1 LEIGAEEKMTRLSSR
16 TARAGLTIA
25 LTVLLA
31 GASRVQSQDAH
42 LAEWRTATDAEM
54 KSVIPARAPVVTE
67 RIETE
72 MRSSSGITNGHGK
85 YIAGVV
91 LITAGYSAE
100 GKYSHFFLT
109 QVPLKIGGATELPA
123 GEYVIGYEH
132 AENGLL
138 VHFYEAA
145 TGNPVGSVLA
155 TLIPGNTGVEPIRV
169 WPPRDRAVIQIGRF
183 GFSYQIGG

>member
-1 LEIGAEEKMTRLSSR
+1 MC
-16 TARAGLTIA
+16 
-25 LTVLLA
+25 VLAAVA
-31 GASRVQSQDAH
+31 GAQAQDAH
-42 LAEWRTATDAEM
+42 MAEWRTATDAEM

-72 MRSSSGITNGHGK
+72 MRSASGITNGHGK

-109 QVPLKIGGATELPA
+109 QVPLKLGTSTELAA

-155 TLIPGNTGVEPIRV
+155 TLIPGSTRVEPIRV
-169 WPPRDRAVIQIGRF
+169 WPPQRAGAPEKDRAVIQIGRF

>member
-1 LEIGAEEKMTRLSSR
+1 MKLGRMVQAAV
-16 TARAGLTIA
+16 TA
-25 LTVLLA
+25 VLA
-31 GASRVQSQDAH
+31 ITMCCAVAQPHSAD
-42 LAEWRTATDAEM
+42 WRQATDAEL

-72 MRSSSGITNGHGK
+72 MRSASGITNGKGK

-109 QVPLKIGGATELPA
+109 QVPLRLDNTVQLPA

-132 AENGLL
+132 GDNGLL
-138 VHFYEAA
+138 VHFYEAS
-145 TGNPVGSVLA
+145 TGKPVGSLLA
-155 TLIPGNTGVEPIRV
+155 KLIPGTTRVEAFRI
-169 WPPRDRAVIQIGRF
+169 WPSASQHAGASAEHAMIQIGRF

>member
-1 LEIGAEEKMTRLSSR
+1 MRRLSS
-16 TARAGLTIA
+16 GKVWVTIA
-25 LTVLLA
+25 MALAVVLS
-31 GASRVQSQDAH
+31 GARLGWAQDGRA
-42 LAEWRTATDAEM
+42 AEWRTATDAEL

-72 MRSSSGITNGHGK
+72 MRSASGVTNGKGK

-109 QVPLKIGGATELPA
+109 QVPLKLGTSTELPA

-132 AENGLL
+132 TDNGLL
-138 VHFYEAA
+138 VHFFEAA
-145 TGNPVGSVLA
+145 TGKPAGSVLA
-155 TLIPGNTGVEPIRV
+155 TLISGITRVEQIRV
-169 WPPRDRAVIQIGRF
+169 WPPKDRAVIQIGRF
-183 GFSYQIGG
+183 GIPYQIGG

>member
-1 LEIGAEEKMTRLSSR
+1 MAW
-16 TARAGLTIA
+16 ARRFRWARVSAAVVCILAAG
-25 LTVLLA
+25 VCA
-31 GASRVQSQDAH
+31 GAQDGHAS
-42 LAEWRTATDAEM
+42 EWRTATDAEM

-72 MRSSSGITNGHGK
+72 MRSASGITNGRGK

-109 QVPLKIGGATELPA
+109 QVPLKLGASTELPA

-132 AENGLL
+132 TDQGLL

-155 TLIPGNTGVEPIRV
+155 TLIQGNTRVEPIRV
-169 WPPRDRAVIQIGRF
+169 WPPKDRAVIQIGRF

>member
-1 LEIGAEEKMTRLSSR
+1 MEAPLKLGR
-16 TARAGLTIA
+16 TIA
-25 LTVLLA
+25 TIIALVALMSLA
-31 GASRVQSQDAH
+31 IAQPRS
-42 LAEWRTATDAEM
+42 EWRQASDAEL

-72 MRSSSGITNGHGK
+72 MRSASGITNGKGK

-109 QVPLKIGGATELPA
+109 QVPLRLGDSVHLPA

-132 AENGLL
+132 GDNGLL
-138 VHFYEAA
+138 VHFYEAS
-145 TGNPVGSVLA
+145 TGKPVG
-155 TLIPGNTGVEPIRV
+155 TLTAKLIQGSTRVESFRI
-169 WPPRDRAVIQIGRF
+169 WPPAERTGIQIGRF
-183 GFSYQIGG
+183 ALSYQIGG

>member
-1 LEIGAEEKMTRLSSR
+1 MVA
-16 TARAGLTIA
+16 AGLAAGLA
-25 LTVLLA
+25 LCGWAQET
-31 GASRVQSQDAH
+31 R
-42 LAEWRTATDAEM
+42 EWRQATDAELR
-54 KSVIPARAPVVTE
+54 SVIPARAPVISE

-72 MRSSSGITNGHGK
+72 MRSASGITNGHGK

-109 QVPLKIGGATELPA
+109 QVPLRLGAQARLAP
-123 GEYVIGYEH
+123 GEYVLGYVHNEQ
-132 AENGLL
+132 GLM

-145 TGNPVGSVLA
+145 TGRPVGSVLA
-155 TLIPGNTGVEPIRV
+155 ALIPGVARVESFRV
-169 WPPRDRAVIQIGRF
+169 WPPSERSAIQIGRF

>member
-1 LEIGAEEKMTRLSSR
+1 MLTGRVQTRMWALAVMLLAAAGWCAAAR
-16 TARAGLTIA
+16 GARAG
-25 LTVLLA
+25 
-31 GASRVQSQDAH
+31 
-42 LAEWRTATDAEM
+42 EWRTATDAEL

-72 MRSSSGITNGHGK
+72 MTSASGITNGRGE

-109 QVPLKIGGATELPA
+109 QVPLTVGSSVHLAA

-132 AENGLL
+132 NDKGLL

-145 TGNPVGSVLA
+145 TGKPVGSVVA
-155 TLIPGNTGVEPIRV
+155 ARITGTTRVEQIRV
-169 WPPRDRAVIQIGRF
+169 WPPESRSLIQIGRF

>member
-1 LEIGAEEKMTRLSSR
+1 M
-16 TARAGLTIA
+16 RAGAVA
-25 LTVLLA
+25 LCALAAMLLCGSLGRA
-31 GASRVQSQDAH
+31 QDARSS
-42 LAEWRTATDAEM
+42 EWRTATDAEM
-54 KSVIPARAPVVTE
+54 KTVIPARAPVVTE

-72 MRSSSGITNGHGK
+72 MRSASGITNGHGK

-109 QVPLKIGGATELPA
+109 QVPLKLGSGTELAA

-132 AENGLL
+132 TDNGLL

-145 TGNPVGSVLA
+145 TGNPAGSVLA
-155 TLIPGNTGVEPIRV
+155 TLIPGSTRVEPIRV
-169 WPPRDRAVIQIGRF
+169 WPPRDHAVIQIGRF